1 MILNAHISYGD
12 NNETLDTNS
21 ISSTS
26 QVYKDEVKVGK
37 QIEYDDNDG
46 TSFTG
51 VIIGFDDIDG
61 RTMYVQIG
69 NEFTVIDAFCHGNF
83 IKKVW

>member
-1 MILNAHISYGD
+1 MILQAHISYGD
-12 NNETLDTNS
+12 DNETLDTNS
-21 ISSTS
+21 LSQTS
-26 QVYKDEVKVGK
+26 KVYKEEVTVGK
-37 QIEYDDNDG
+37 QVEYDNNDG

-69 NEFTVIDAFCHGNF
+69 DEFTVIDAFCHGIF